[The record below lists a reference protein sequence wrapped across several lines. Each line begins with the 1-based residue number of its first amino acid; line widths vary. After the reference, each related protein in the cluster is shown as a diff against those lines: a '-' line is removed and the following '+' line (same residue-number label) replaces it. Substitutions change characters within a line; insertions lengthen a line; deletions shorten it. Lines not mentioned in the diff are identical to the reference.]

1 VEAIRPDPSKRPTAS
16 ELLACILDGAF
27 IPPCD
32 FLHPDVTTFLSK
44 CWNRLPEHRFQS
56 VALAMEEWGK
66 LLSHLKAGPEGVVLE
81 IESTLSERSDSMQAG
96 TATRPLLTTS

>member
-1 VEAIRPDPSKRPTAS
+1 
-16 ELLACILDGAF
+16 
-27 IPPCD
+27 
-32 FLHPDVTTFLSK
+32 
-44 CWNRLPEHRFQS
+44 
-56 VALAMEEWGK
+56 MEEWGK